1 MAKKAQKRSAKR
13 PSEAAKIF
21 STRLQPELREKL
33 EREAKRKGDPLSKE
47 VHNRLEQTF
56 REEDE
61 LVLRFG
67 SLRTARVFQVLGHV
81 LEAVRNP
88 EHPDKEWLDDGVSF
102 ELGMEAVYHALHAIR
117 PKELPDPFEAY
128 GVRATVDPEEVA
140 MEKWRDIA
148 NSDPTLPPGT
158 LPFKEWFNQFIK
170 SKIPDI
176 VERAGERSGPRH
188 EWLGDD
194 GQVHQSD
201 LRSNK
206 K

>member
-1 MAKKAQKRSAKR
+1 M
-13 PSEAAKIF
+13 PLI
-21 STRLQPELREKL
+21 
-33 EREAKRKGDPLSKE
+33 DPTE
-47 VHNRLEQTF
+47 TF
-56 REEDE
+56 RLDPVSGRYWGHTANCQ
-61 LVLRFG
+61 LATRSFA
-67 SLRTARVFQVLGHV
+67 SLRSSGACDQRGQC
-81 LEAVRNP
+81 
-88 EHPDKEWLDDGVSF
+88 SF
-102 ELGMEAVYHALHAIR
+102 NTFSALTRAGSPPRCFAMHAIR

-128 GVRATVDPEEVA
+128 GVKATIDPEEVA

-176 VERAGERSGPRH
+176 VERAGERSGPRY

-194 GQVHQSD
+194 GQVYQSD